1 MTEPNRPRPVSGDN
15 PAAAS
20 PAEVLQRA
28 RPLPPLEESVIEDL
42 TEDEDRVFWE
52 TIRTA

>member
-1 MTEPNRPRPVSGDN
+1 MPEPTRPRRVPGDN
-15 PAAAS
+15 PAAPS

-42 TEDEDRVFWE
+42 TEDEDRIFWE